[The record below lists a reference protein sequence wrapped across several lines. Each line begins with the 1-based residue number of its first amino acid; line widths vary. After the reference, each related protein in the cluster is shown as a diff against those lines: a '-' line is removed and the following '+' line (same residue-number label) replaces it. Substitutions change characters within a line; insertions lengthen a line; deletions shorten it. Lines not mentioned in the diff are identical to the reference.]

1 MASQRRGF
9 APGLQKICRS
19 PRINQGYVR
28 AEMASLL
35 YGDGCFP
42 RREWQQPQ
50 KDGSGRGRHDFVPT
64 RGTVLLR
71 ILTAGASK
79 WGTPQVRGT
88 WQTHPPQLEGHLLKL
103 VFIPPTGRGA
113 CTGQVLPSCAS
124 SLLSAALGHQH
135 SPLFFLPFP
144 WQTLTEEQ
152 RGGCVIRMT

>member
-1 MASQRRGF
+1 MSGWRWLRF
-9 APGLQKICRS
+9 CT
-19 PRINQGYVR
+19 
-28 AEMASLL
+28 EMAAFQEGS
-35 YGDGCFP
+35 GSN
-42 RREWQQPQ
+42 RRRTA
-50 KDGSGRGRHDFVPT
+50 SGRGRHDFVPT
-64 RGTVLLR
+64 RGTTVLLP

>member
-28 AEMASLL
+28 VEMASLL

-50 KDGSGRGRHDFVPT
+50 KDGVWEREARFCSDKGDGPLTHTHSGSLKVGNPPSQRHLADPPSS
-64 RGTVLLR
+64 
-71 ILTAGASK
+71 AGGSPAEA
-79 WGTPQVRGT
+79 RL
-88 WQTHPPQLEGHLLKL
+88 H
-103 VFIPPTGRGA
+103 PPTGCGA

>member
-28 AEMASLL
+28 VEMASLL

-50 KDGSGRGRHDFVPT
+50 KDGVWEREARFCSDKGDGPLTHTHSG
-64 RGTVLLR
+64 
-71 ILTAGASK
+71 S
-79 WGTPQVRGT
+79 PQVRGT